1 MPRSIWKGAISF
13 GLVNIPVGLFPAET
27 RDRPRFRQLD
37 RRTMSVIHEER
48 RNEQNEPV
56 PPEDIV
62 KGYEYRGGEFVTL
75 SDEDFRRADPVA
87 TQTIEIMAFAGAD
100 EIDVTYFERPY
111 YLAPTKAGR
120 KGYALLR
127 ETLRRSGRVAV
138 ARVVI
143 RTRQYLAAVVP
154 RGDVLV
160 LELLRHAHEL
170 RAPDELDL
178 PGGDLEELGVSDREI
193 AMAEQ
198 LVAAMVEPWDPRQYR
213 DEYREDLLRLIE
225 DKADAGGVEPVAEAA
240 SEKPAGEV
248 IDIMALLKRSVE
260 ERRAR
265 EGAGDTD
272 GAGGTDGADA
282 PELSAESDGADRPAQ
297 SGEARAG

>member
-1 MPRSIWKGAISF
+1 MPRSLWKGAISF
-13 GLVNIPVGLFPAET
+13 GLVNIPVGLFPAES
-27 RDRPRFRQLD
+27 RDRLRFRQLD

-48 RNEQNEPV
+48 QNEQNEPV

-62 KGYEYRGGEFVTL
+62 KGYEYRSGEFVTL
-75 SDEDFRRADPVA
+75 SEEDFQRADPVA
-87 TQTIEIMAFAGAD
+87 TQTIEITAFVGAG

-160 LELLRHAHEL
+160 LELLRYAHEL

-178 PGGDLEELGVSDREI
+178 PGDDLEELGVSDREI

-198 LVAAMVEPWDPRQYR
+198 LVEAMVEPWDPEQYR

-225 DKADAGGVEPVAEAA
+225 EKAEVGGVEPVAEAA
-240 SEKPAGEV
+240 PEQPAGEV
-248 IDIMALLKRSVE
+248 IDIMSLLKRSVE

-265 EGAGDTD
+265 EGAGETDGARDTD
-272 GAGGTDGADA
+272 GAGAD
-282 PELSAESDGADRPAQ
+282 ETSAGSRG
-297 SGEARAG
+297 G

>member
-1 MPRSIWKGAISF
+1 MPRSIWKGALSF
-13 GLVNIPVGLFPAET
+13 GLVNIPVGLFPAES
-27 RDRPRFRQLD
+27 RDRLRFRQLD

-48 RNEQNEPV
+48 QNEQNEPV

-62 KGYEYRGGEFVTL
+62 RGYEYRSGEFVTL

-87 TQTIEIMAFAGAD
+87 TQTIEITGFVGAD
-100 EIDVTYFERPY
+100 EIDATYFERPY

-160 LELLRHAHEL
+160 LELLRYAHEL

-178 PGGDLEELGVSDREI
+178 PGDDLEELGVSDREI

-198 LVAAMVEPWDPRQYR
+198 LVEAMVEPWDPEQYR
-213 DEYREDLLRLIE
+213 DAYREELLRLIE
-225 DKADAGGVEPVAEAA
+225 EKAEAGGVEPVAEAA
-240 SEKPAGEV
+240 PEQPAGEV

-260 ERRAR
+260 ERRER
-265 EGAGDTD
+265 EGASETD
-272 GAGGTDGADA
+272 GAGVEE
-282 PELSAESDGADRPAQ
+282 PSAGSEG
-297 SGEARAG
+297 G